1 MFKKIFIEHPQTV
14 DETYGEHFVQA
25 TSFSAK
31 MFLGA
36 GACFVHAFIPCLCK
50 TTGSGTII
58 ELHDRMVTNRHAQTS
73 ERRETPAGG
82 LTESPQP

>member
-25 TSFSAK
+25 TTFSAK
-31 MFLGA
+31 MLFGA

-50 TTGSGTII
+50 TTGSGTIR
-58 ELHDRMVTNRHAQTS
+58 ELHERMVTNRNGQTQRHT
-73 ERRETPAGG
+73 EMPAGT
-82 LTESPQP
+82 LTGSQGQ